1 MSADAI
7 PQQARDDY
15 ERHLDEGG
23 TADLAT
29 WWARY
34 EDCYPATSPLCAT
47 CGYWQAVS
55 NDQCEACAESC
66 GTGVA

>member
-15 ERHLDEGG
+15 ERYLDEGG
-23 TADLAT
+23 TADLST

-34 EDCYPATSPLCAT
+34 ADDY
-47 CGYWQAVS
+47 GK
-55 NDQCEACAESC
+55 DGAE
-66 GTGVA
+66 